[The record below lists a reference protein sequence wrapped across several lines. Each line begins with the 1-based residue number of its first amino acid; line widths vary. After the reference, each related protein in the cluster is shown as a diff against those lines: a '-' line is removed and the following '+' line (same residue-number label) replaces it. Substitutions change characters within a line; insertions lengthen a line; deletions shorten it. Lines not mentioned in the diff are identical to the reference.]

1 MDENSRLLPSSS
13 ARRDREPLARRRK
26 LAYNL
31 TLIFIVVG
39 ILLSLAWLIFSKR
52 SYSDN
57 RESTYHL
64 LHTEKDINLI
74 ALSNKENDIKEE
86 QMKKDYFYGR
96 DKLNEK
102 YELEEELTKKDIRLK
117 NGSPAHFHQIFLKST
132 ERAREIANCAVI
144 AENAQKKL
152 KKRDE
157 TSGVKYGCMQNTST
171 YCNSKQPYREIDGRC
186 NNLKNP
192 DWGSSYSA
200 FIRLLDPDYSDEISA
215 PRKSRSGKDLPSA
228 RLISNS
234 LYTRKSQVESRC
246 TLMTMLWGLFVDHDI
261 TNTAVSQGDRRANEH
276 VELTVIHTIWMREHN
291 RLAEILENLN
301 PEWDD
306 ETLFQEAR
314 KIVIAE
320 LQHITYNE
328 YLPLLFGIENI
339 NKYNLKL
346 LSDGYFDGY
355 NASFD
360 ATASNV
366 FASAAF
372 RFGHSQVQ
380 SYIQLYSS
388 KGDEKKLP
396 LHDTF
401 FNPTV
406 FYTEGLDDVIRGAT
420 KQRSKI
426 VWSQISDEVRNR
438 LFQSHYSH
446 YGMDLSSISIQRSR
460 DHGIPSYNIW
470 RQYCGFSKIT
480 SWEQLE
486 DVLDEENAKR
496 LKKLYESVDDVDL
509 IPAALSERKSENAGI
524 LGPTHS
530 CLTAEQFARMRIGD
544 RFWYENKDVFSE
556 VAVQLCPRDR
566 RANEHVEL
574 TVIHT
579 IWMREHNRLAEIL
592 ENLNPEWDDETLFQE
607 ARKIVIAELQHITYN
622 EYLPLLFGIENIN
635 KYNLKLLSDGYFDGY
650 NASSDATAS
659 NVFASAAFRFG
670 HSQVQSYI
678 QLYSSK
684 GDEKKLPLHDTFFN
698 PTVFYTEGLDDVI
711 RGATKQ
717 RSKIVWS
724 QISDEVRN
732 RLFQSHYSHY
742 GMDLSSISIQR
753 SRDHGIPSYNIW
765 RQYCGF
771 SKITSWEQLEDVLD
785 EENAKRL
792 KKLYESVDDVDLIPA
807 ALSERKSE
815 NAGILGPT
823 HSCLTAEQ
831 FARMRIGDRFWYEN
845 KDVFSPDQLRE
856 IRKVTLS
863 RVLCDNSDNLLTIQ
877 KWALHPESKKN
888 PIVHCAN
895 STDIPEIN
903 LQPWSS

>member
-1 MDENSRLLPSSS
+1 
-13 ARRDREPLARRRK
+13 
-26 LAYNL
+26 
-31 TLIFIVVG
+31 
-39 ILLSLAWLIFSKR
+39 
-52 SYSDN
+52 
-57 RESTYHL
+57 
-64 LHTEKDINLI
+64 
-74 ALSNKENDIKEE
+74 
-86 QMKKDYFYGR
+86 MKKDYFYGR

-192 DWGSSYSA
+192 DWGSSYTA
-200 FIRLLDPDYSDEISA
+200 FIRLLDPDYSDKISA

-234 LYTRKSQVESRC
+234 LYTRKSQVGSRC
-246 TLMTMLWGLFVDHDI
+246 TLMTMLWGLFVDHDV
-261 TNTAVSQGDRRANEH
+261 TNTAVSQDRSGLPITCCHKDILSNNSLCHPECYPIKVPKDDKFYSQYNVTCMEFVRASPVKTPYSVYRQQLNQITSYLDGSAIYGSTDQELSNLRSFYSGRLKVSDIHKTEVLPKIYDKNSFCGLPKEKLFCFQAGDRRANEH

-291 RLAEILENLN
+291 RLAEALENLN
-301 PEWDD
+301 PDWDD

-314 KIVIAE
+314 KLVIAE

-328 YLPLLFGIENI
+328 YLPLLFGVENI

-355 NASFD
+355 NASSD

-380 SYIQLYSS
+380 SYVQLYSS

-460 DHGIPSYNIW
+460 DHGIPSYNKW
-470 RQYCGFSKIT
+470 REYCGFSKIT

-486 DVLDEENAKR
+486 DALDEENAKR

-530 CLTAEQFARMRIGD
+530 CLI
-544 RFWYENKDVFSE
+544 
-556 VAVQLCPRDR
+556 
-566 RANEHVEL
+566 
-574 TVIHT
+574 
-579 IWMREHNRLAEIL
+579 
-592 ENLNPEWDDETLFQE
+592 
-607 ARKIVIAELQHITYN
+607 
-622 EYLPLLFGIENIN
+622 
-635 KYNLKLLSDGYFDGY
+635 
-650 NASSDATAS
+650 
-659 NVFASAAFRFG
+659 
-670 HSQVQSYI
+670 
-678 QLYSSK
+678 
-684 GDEKKLPLHDTFFN
+684 
-698 PTVFYTEGLDDVI
+698 
-711 RGATKQ
+711 
-717 RSKIVWS
+717 
-724 QISDEVRN
+724 
-732 RLFQSHYSHY
+732 
-742 GMDLSSISIQR
+742 
-753 SRDHGIPSYNIW
+753 
-765 RQYCGF
+765 
-771 SKITSWEQLEDVLD
+771 
-785 EENAKRL
+785 
-792 KKLYESVDDVDLIPA
+792 
-807 ALSERKSE
+807 
-815 NAGILGPT
+815 
-823 HSCLTAEQ
+823 AEQ

-903 LQPWSS
+903 FQPWSS